1 MNNIVITEIHLAARL
16 FRSGILK
23 YFNNEELNLHITD
36 FCYDHAV
43 VAHNYDRAHTK
54 IILEDGMLKVV
65 GLNEEQMA
73 VMASLHRKYKPKFI
87 IKTIS
92 ALVFAR
98 DSKFKLISEDE
109 LLRDVARKD
118 LNVQAYNKEWL
129 ITTLV
134 NEITMMGVSININD
148 VKEII

>member
-23 YFNNEELNLHITD
+23 YFNNEELNFYITD
-36 FCYDHAV
+36 FCYDHTLI
-43 VAHNYDRAHTK
+43 AHNYDRAHTK
-54 IILEDGMLKVV
+54 LMLDEGMLKVV
-65 GLNEEQMA
+65 GLNELQMSA
-73 VMASLHRKYKPKFI
+73 MANLHRQYKPKFI

-98 DSKFKLISEDE
+98 DSRFKLISEDE
-109 LLRDVARKD
+109 LLREVARKD
-118 LNVQAYNKEWL
+118 LNVQSYNKEWL

-134 NEITMMGVSININD
+134 NEITMMGVSIDIND

>member
-23 YFNNEELNLHITD
+23 YFNNEELNFYITD
-36 FCYDHAV
+36 FCYDHAL
-43 VAHNYDRAHTK
+43 VAPNYDRAHTK
-54 IILEDGMLKVV
+54 LMLDDGMLKVV
-65 GLNEEQMA
+65 GLNEQQMTA
-73 VMASLHRKYKPKFI
+73 MENLHRQYKPKFI

-98 DSKFKLISEDE
+98 DSRFKLISEDE
-109 LLRDVARKD
+109 LLREVARKN

-134 NEITMMGVSININD
+134 NEITMMGVSIDIKD

>member
-1 MNNIVITEIHLAARL
+1 VSRKWRL
-16 FRSGILK
+16 WRIC
-23 YFNNEELNLHITD
+23 I
-36 FCYDHAV
+36 
-43 VAHNYDRAHTK
+43 
-54 IILEDGMLKVV
+54 
-65 GLNEEQMA
+65 
-73 VMASLHRKYKPKFI
+73 FI

-98 DSKFKLISEDE
+98 DSRFKLISEDE

-118 LNVQAYNKEWL
+118 LNIQAYNKEWL

-134 NEITMMGVSININD
+134 NEITMMGVSIDIND